1 MLDPMTETFV
11 THDLAGRD
19 ADHAYRLLTSLV
31 VPRPIAWISTVDT
44 LGNLNAAPFSFFN
57 VMGDDPPLLAVA
69 PGNRADGSPKD
80 TARNIRDNGEFVVN
94 LVEESQAAAMS
105 LSSAP
110 LAPGESEFSI
120 AGLTP
125 LPSLSVRPPRIAGT
139 AVQLECRLERIIE
152 TGGNRVVL
160 GHILL
165 IHTRAGLLD
174 PVTRLPLPGAWQP
187 LGRMHGADGYCR
199 TADFLRVAR
208 PDSG

>member
-1 MLDPMTETFV
+1 MSSSFL
-11 THDLAGRD
+11 THDVAGRD

-31 VPRPIAWISTVDT
+31 VPRPIAWVSTLDT
-44 LGNLNAAPFSFFN
+44 AGRLNAAPFSFFN

-69 PGNRADGSPKD
+69 PGNRADGTPKD
-80 TARNIRDNGEFVVN
+80 TARNIRDTGEFVVN

-105 LSSAP
+105 LTSAP
-110 LAPGESEFSI
+110 LAPGESEFTL
-120 AGLTP
+120 AGLAP
-125 LPSLSVRPPRIAGT
+125 LPSLAVRPPRIAGT

-165 IHTRAGLLD
+165 IHSRAGLLD
-174 PVTRLPLPGAWQP
+174 PATLLPAPGAWRP

-199 TADFLRVAR
+199 TGEFFRVPR
-208 PDSG
+208 PESP